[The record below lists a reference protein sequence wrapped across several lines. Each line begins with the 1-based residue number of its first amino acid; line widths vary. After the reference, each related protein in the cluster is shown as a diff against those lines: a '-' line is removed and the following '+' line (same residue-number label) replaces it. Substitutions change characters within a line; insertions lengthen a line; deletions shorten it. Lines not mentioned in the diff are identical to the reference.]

1 MLVTYYLGLSLS
13 VAGAQEP
20 VAQSP
25 SFVVQAS
32 GTGNRLQAV
41 SATGPRVV
49 WASGLGGTFVRTT
62 DGGNTWHAGVVP
74 GADSLE
80 FRDVE
85 AVSDRVAYLLA
96 AGPGSASRIYKTDDA
111 GRTWSIQFRN
121 PDPKAFFDCFAFW
134 SPTRGIAF
142 SDAVAG
148 RFPALFTSDG
158 RHWEDIAGRLPRAHT
173 DEAAFAASGTCVAIQ
188 GQERA
193 WVITGGA
200 AKSRVLVT
208 GDGGAT
214 WRGVETPI
222 VSRAGAGGF
231 TVAFRDSVHGIVA
244 GGDLDTANAR
254 PRERVAVSRDGGRS
268 WTLASPPPFDGA
280 VFGSSYVPGSERTVV
295 ITGPGGTAWSPDE
308 GRTWNRL
315 NGVSGYWAVAFAAG
329 GAGWLVGTDGR
340 ILKVSF

>member
-1 MLVTYYLGLSLS
+1 VPRAAWLIATAAPLLVFQN
-13 VAGAQEP
+13 ANEP
-20 VAQSP
+20 TLQP
-25 SFVVQAS
+25 ERS
-32 GTGNRLQAV
+32 GTIRRLQAI
-41 SATGPRVV
+41 SAVNSSIA

-62 DGGNTWHAGVVP
+62 DGGDTWHAGVVP
-74 GADSLE
+74 GADPLE

-96 AGPGSASRIYKTDDA
+96 AGPGSASRIYKTEDA

-134 SPTRGIAF
+134 TPTRGIAL
-142 SDAVAG
+142 SDAVGG
-148 RFPALFTSDG
+148 RFPALLTTDG
-158 RHWEDIAGRLPRAHT
+158 RHWEDIAGRLPPAQT
-173 DEAAFAASGTCVAIQ
+173 DEAEFAASGTCVATH
-188 GQERA
+188 GQERGWA
-193 WVITGGA
+193 ITGGA
-200 AKSRVLVT
+200 TRSRVLMT
-208 GDGGAT
+208 ADGGAT

-222 VSRAGAGGF
+222 VSHAGAGGF

-254 PRERVAVSRDGGRS
+254 PRERVAVSSDGGRS

-280 VFGSSYVPGSERTVV
+280 VFGSSYVPGSEPTVV